1 MTLVISSVVFLN
13 HLSHSIRISE
23 KAAAELKKRLE
34 SVDSEN
40 RILTRKSSIDTSNF
54 PKEIVRQ
61 SSTGYGEPG
70 YGGSRRRSSTKETD
84 IKPER
89 FVSQKYLE
97 RYTKS
102 ALRPTPDEI
111 CPVFSGLNYALI
123 YISVLLSSQK
133 LVARVRKKAK
143 KAKKKFDV

>member
-54 PKEIVRQ
+54 PKEILRQ

-89 FVSQKYLE
+89 FVAKGYLE
-97 RYTKS
+97 RYALS
-102 ALRPTPDEI
+102 ELRPTQDEI
-111 CPVFSGLNYALI
+111 RPAFPGLNYTVI
-123 YISVLLSSQK
+123 YI
-133 LVARVRKKAK
+133 
-143 KAKKKFDV
+143 

>member
-1 MTLVISSVVFLN
+1 MTRLNSLANYISTKFLKKSVGKFQSHIKTSEFTLVMTLVISSVVFLN
-13 HLSHSIRISE
+13 HLSHFIHNSE

-54 PKEIVRQ
+54 PKEILRQ
-61 SSTGYGEPG
+61 SSSGYGESG

-89 FVSQKYLE
+89 YLE
-97 RYTKS
+97 RYAKS
-102 ALRPTPDEI
+102 GLRPK
-111 CPVFSGLNYALI
+111 
-123 YISVLLSSQK
+123 SVPRSL
-133 LVARVRKKAK
+133 A
-143 KAKKKFDV
+143 

>member
-1 MTLVISSVVFLN
+1 MSSEFTLVMTLVISSVVFLN
-13 HLSHSIRISE
+13 HLSHSIHISE

-54 PKEIVRQ
+54 PKEILRQ
-61 SSTGYGEPG
+61 SSSGYGEPG

-89 FVSQKYLE
+89 FV
-97 RYTKS
+97 
-102 ALRPTPDEI
+102 
-111 CPVFSGLNYALI
+111 
-123 YISVLLSSQK
+123 
-133 LVARVRKKAK
+133 
-143 KAKKKFDV
+143 

>member
-54 PKEIVRQ
+54 PKEILRQ

-89 FVSQKYLE
+89 FVLKGYLE
-97 RYTKS
+97 RY
-102 ALRPTPDEI
+102 ALSGLRSTQDEI
-111 CPVFSGLNYALI
+111 RPAFPGLNYTVI
-123 YISVLLSSQK
+123 FI
-133 LVARVRKKAK
+133 
-143 KAKKKFDV
+143 